1 MRVKFP
7 QKILNFLAVLHIKFL
22 SRKIKVGLK
31 EFSFVDIVH
40 CSSIMDI
47 IEFYIVYIVHYS
59 PFSRISLCFETIF
72 LWFFLFRL
80 LEVGRSFEKNDY
92 CNKFLSIN
100 INLSIKYNSGIHI
113 KFKVPW
119 QLLSDCGSFFT
130 SLYQLFT
137 KIIIENAP

>member
-7 QKILNFLAVLHIKFL
+7 QKRLNFLAVLHIKFL

-100 INLSIKYNSGIHI
+100 INIHI

-130 SLYQLFT
+130 TLYQLFT
-137 KIIIENAP
+137 KIIIENVP